1 MLTACLADLI
11 GLARQFSHDPKLA
24 EEYVLEAT
32 RITARL
38 KDLQIEIEELHL
50 D

>member
-11 GLARQFSHDPKLA
+11 GLARQYSYDKTIA
-24 EEYVLEAT
+24 EQYVLEAT
-32 RITARL
+32 RITRRL
-38 KDLQIEIEELHL
+38 KDLQIRIEELHL